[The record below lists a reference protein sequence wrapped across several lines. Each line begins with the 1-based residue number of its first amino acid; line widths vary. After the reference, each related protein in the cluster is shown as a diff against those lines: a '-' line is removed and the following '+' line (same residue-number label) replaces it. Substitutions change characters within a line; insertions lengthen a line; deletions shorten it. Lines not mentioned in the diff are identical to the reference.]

1 MKIYT
6 EINYEWLDGQLIE
19 TSSKS
24 FEYTGELSHCGG
36 GGGGGPIPNAPN
48 LGKITST
55 ASDLGGSVVSAATDT
70 VSGAGS
76 EIAGLA
82 GSAVNNATGAVG
94 DAVGAVGDV
103 GGAVGDVAGGAVGA
117 VGDVA
122 EGAVGV
128 VGDALGAGMDEL
140 GRVPGNVLKIAK
152 NPLGAITGGAMNATE
167 GVGAGATAIGDGG
180 KGALGKLRQNNPFLA
195 AKKGKKSGRGS
206 AKFRRPTSSL
216 GKINK

>member
-6 EINYEWLDGQLIE
+6 EINYQWLDGQLVK
-19 TSSKS
+19 TDSKH
-24 FEYTGELSHCGG
+24 FEYNGEVSRCMPGVASG
-36 GGGGGPIPNAPN
+36 IASGVSGIGTAASGIA
-48 LGKITST
+48 ST
-55 ASDLGGSVVSAATDT
+55 A
-70 VSGAGS
+70 
-76 EIAGLA
+76 
-82 GSAVNNATGAVG
+82 TGTASQGV
-94 DAVGAVGDV
+94 ADV
-103 GGAVGDVAGGAVGA
+103 AGAVGDVAGEAI
-117 VGDVA
+117 
-122 EGAVGV
+122 
-128 VGDALGAGMDEL
+128 GAGMDEL

>member
-103 GGAVGDVAGGAVGA
+103 AGAVGDVAGGAVGA
-117 VGDVA
+117 
-122 EGAVGV
+122 